1 MELEINNFRNVTH
14 RILNFDTGIHL
25 FEGESGIGKT
35 TCLEA
40 IQWVLY
46 GGKNVYPFGYDKSK
60 KELTKVIFTLP
71 EMKITRTKPPECIL
85 VEFKGSKKLEF
96 AEAQSY
102 IDQHFGS
109 KTFWESSYYLK
120 QDHRNLLLFGSKE
133 EKNNIVKE
141 IVFGSESS
149 QNTPDK
155 YLSKVEEYLYEI
167 DIDILAKQKMVQ
179 YILERMEEK
188 EVNITEN
195 EIVRLAKFYPKQE
208 DIQNKL
214 EIIKDKI
221 REKEE
226 NSKRKMRKIQINMEL
241 RDYPN
246 LTLSFVEKWKKWL
259 SCCQQ
264 LQEMKMVDEGEEV
277 GDVEQIKRE
286 IYELERRKKI
296 YYPNIKKIERLN
308 RSDIFQKLN
317 GGKKVT
323 YEKEII
329 IALIKE
335 FDEKKIDI
343 IKYQNYLE
351 KRNGILKIVEKIKE
365 MRQKIKDFETSLTQF
380 GDIENLEE
388 IKEKLMELKTNLMKC
403 PKCHKKLILCE
414 GQLKEGKGTPTSK
427 KKLTEYA
434 GEYKK
439 LQEYHIWKQ
448 GLESLQSMYSS
459 MSIPVSPK
467 REEGNNSEIEKMIC
481 ILKDIEVVE
490 FSEDEYQMKQKILER
505 AEYFLK
511 RKNLLETKENNYLGG
526 MENLI
531 PPNNIDTY
539 YQDYQSLKEELK
551 IIESSIFQ
559 DDNDDLE
566 IKKERGDKLLLDL
579 KRYEKYLLSE
589 READELEKENI
600 LMGKLMDKRE
610 DCLKLKKIIQEESS
624 VTFENLMISFNQILN
639 DIVSEIFDDIHIEIG
654 MFKKLK
660 TKGEIKPQFNMKV
673 TLKGHEYDNL
683 GFLSGG
689 EKDRMSVALMV
700 TLAKLGK
707 GEIVMLDETMSSLD
721 EEMRHQMLELI
732 KKHLPD
738 KIVLVVCHSTIEGY
752 YDSVI
757 RF

>member
-1 MELEINNFRNVTH
+1 M
-14 RILNFDTGIHL
+14 
-25 FEGESGIGKT
+25 
-35 TCLEA
+35 
-40 IQWVLY
+40 
-46 GGKNVYPFGYDKSK
+46 
-60 KELTKVIFTLP
+60 
-71 EMKITRTKPPECIL
+71 
-85 VEFKGSKKLEF
+85 
-96 AEAQSY
+96 
-102 IDQHFGS
+102 
-109 KTFWESSYYLK
+109 
-120 QDHRNLLLFGSKE
+120 
-133 EKNNIVKE
+133 
-141 IVFGSESS
+141 
-149 QNTPDK
+149 
-155 YLSKVEEYLYEI
+155 
-167 DIDILAKQKMVQ
+167 KQK
-179 YILERMEEK
+179 I
-188 EVNITEN
+188 EN
-195 EIVRLAKFYPKQE
+195 
-208 DIQNKL
+208 
-214 EIIKDKI
+214 
-221 REKEE
+221 
-226 NSKRKMRKIQINMEL
+226 
-241 RDYPN
+241 
-246 LTLSFVEKWKKWL
+246 
-259 SCCQQ
+259 
-264 LQEMKMVDEGEEV
+264 
-277 GDVEQIKRE
+277 
-286 IYELERRKKI
+286 
-296 YYPNIKKIERLN
+296 
-308 RSDIFQKLN
+308 
-317 GGKKVT
+317 
-323 YEKEII
+323 
-329 IALIKE
+329 
-335 FDEKKIDI
+335 
-343 IKYQNYLE
+343 
-351 KRNGILKIVEKIKE
+351 
-365 MRQKIKDFETSLTQF
+365 FETPLTQF

-414 GQLKEGKGTPTSK
+414 GQLKEGKGTPVSK

-439 LQEYHIWKQ
+439 LQEYHSWKQ

-467 REEGNNSEIEKMIC
+467 KEEGDNSEIEKIIG
-481 ILKDIEVVE
+481 ILKNIEVVQ
-490 FSEDEYQMKQKILER
+490 FSEKDYQIKQKILER

-511 RKNLLETKENNYLGG
+511 RKKLLETKEDNYLEG

-531 PPNNIDTY
+531 PPSNIDIY
-539 YQDYQSLKEELK
+539 YQNYQSLKEELK
-551 IIESSIFQ
+551 IIESNIFQ
-559 DDNDDLE
+559 DENDDLE

-579 KRYEKYLLSE
+579 ERYEKYLLLE
-589 READELEKENI
+589 KEAEELEKENI
-600 LMGKLMDKRE
+600 LMGNLMKKRE